1 MGNSFTIKFID
12 IDSDGDPDIL
22 SPNNSVGQGG
32 DIEVWLNDG
41 SGVFTSAT
49 ESPFSSAPSGSAFDI
64 EIVDVN
70 ADGKDDIYF
79 CYRSGTD
86 QLFIH
91 Q

>member
-12 IDSDGDPDIL
+12 IDSDGDSDIL

-41 SGVFTSAT
+41 SGIFIAAT
-49 ESPFSSAPSGSAFDI
+49 ESPFSSPPSGSTFDI
-64 EIVDVN
+64 EVVDVN

-86 QLFIH
+86 QLFI
-91 Q
+91 QQ